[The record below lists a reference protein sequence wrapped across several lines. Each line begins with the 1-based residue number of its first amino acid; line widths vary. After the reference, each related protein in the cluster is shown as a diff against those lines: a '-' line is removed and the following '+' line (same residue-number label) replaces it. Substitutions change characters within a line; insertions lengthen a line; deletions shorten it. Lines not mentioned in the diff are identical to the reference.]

1 MEEKQKV
8 LLVGVNLND
17 EFYFF
22 KSMSELEELVKACQ
36 MLPIGSVVQNL
47 KEINSAFYVGSGKL
61 EEIKDKINELHP
73 DLVVFN
79 NELSPSQL
87 KNLELKLD
95 IQILDR
101 TSIILN
107 IFALRAKTNEA
118 KMQVE
123 ISKLRY
129 MLPRLSGL
137 HLSLGRQGGRSGF
150 SNKGSGEKQI
160 ELDRRIIEDR
170 ISKLN
175 KELSEIE
182 TRRNIQ
188 RRKRSDSEI
197 PLVSLVGYT
206 NAGKSTLLNTLVDLS
221 LSDES
226 KKVYEEDMLFATLET
241 SIRKIKIKDGK
252 EFLLSDTVGF
262 IRELPHMLIKAFR
275 STLDEVKNSDLL
287 LHVVD
292 FSNEEYDENIRV
304 TNDTLKEIGAD
315 NIPVIYVF
323 NKCDKVSNSKLPY
336 IDGNKV
342 YISARNNIGIDQLIK
357 VISDKVFT
365 HYITCKME
373 IPFQRGDITSYLNK
387 KYKFLSTN
395 YTERGTLIK
404 ICLNQKDYGK
414 YKQYIIEQY

>member
-36 MLPIGSVVQNL
+36 MLPIGSIVQNL

-123 ISKLRY
+123 IAKLRY

-137 HLSLGRQGGRSGF
+137 HLSLGRQGGGSGF

-188 RRKRSDSEI
+188 RRKRSDSQI

-206 NAGKSTLLNTLVDLS
+206 NAGKSTLLNALVDLS

-275 STLDEVKNSDLL
+275 STLDAVKNSDLL

-292 FSNEEYDENIRV
+292 FSDEDYEENIRV
-304 TNDTLKEIGAD
+304 TNSTLKEIGAD

-323 NKCDKVSNSKLPY
+323 NKCDKVNDSKLPY
-336 IDGNKV
+336 VDGNKV
-342 YISARNNIGIDQLIK
+342 CISAKNNIGINELIN
-357 VISDKVFT
+357 VISNNIFKGYV
-365 HYITCKME
+365 TCKMQ
-373 IPFQRGDITSYLNK
+373 IPFKRGDIVSYLK
-387 KYKFLSTN
+387 EKYDFISTQ
-395 YTERGTLIK
+395 YTNDGTLIE
-404 ICLNQKDYGK
+404 ICLNKKDYGK
-414 YKQYIIEQY
+414 YKNYIIEE

>member
-137 HLSLGRQGGRSGF
+137 HLSLGRQGGGSGF

-292 FSNEEYDENIRV
+292 FSNEEYEENIRV
-304 TNDTLKEIGAD
+304 TNSTLKEIGAD

-323 NKCDKVSNSKLPY
+323 NKCDKVNDTKLPY
-336 IDGNKV
+336 VDGNKV
-342 YISARNNIGIDQLIK
+342 YISAKNNIGINELIN
-357 VISDKVFT
+357 VISNNIFKEYV
-365 HYITCKME
+365 TCKME
-373 IPFQRGDITSYLNK
+373 IPFKRGDIVSYLK
-387 KYKFLSTN
+387 EKYDFISTQ
-395 YTERGTLIK
+395 YTNDGTLIE
-404 ICLNQKDYGK
+404 ICLNKKDYGK
-414 YKQYIIEQY
+414 YKNYIIEE

>member
-36 MLPIGSVVQNL
+36 MLPIGSIVQNL

-123 ISKLRY
+123 IAKLRY

-137 HLSLGRQGGRSGF
+137 HLSLGRQGGGSGF

-188 RRKRSDSEI
+188 RRKRSDSQI

-206 NAGKSTLLNTLVDLS
+206 NAGKSTLLNALVDLS

-292 FSNEEYDENIRV
+292 FSDEDYEENIRV
-304 TNDTLKEIGAD
+304 TNSTLKEIGAD

-323 NKCDKVSNSKLPY
+323 NKCDKVNDSKLPY
-336 IDGNKV
+336 VDGNKV
-342 YISARNNIGIDQLIK
+342 CISAKNNIGINELIK
-357 VISDKVFT
+357 VISSNIFGEYV
-365 HYITCKME
+365 TCKMQ
-373 IPFQRGDITSYLNK
+373 IPFERGDIVSYLK
-387 KYKFLSTN
+387 EKYDFISTQ
-395 YTERGTLIK
+395 YTNDGTLIE
-404 ICLNQKDYGK
+404 ICLNKKDYGK
-414 YKQYIIEQY
+414 YKNYIIEE

>member
-36 MLPIGSVVQNL
+36 MLPIGSIVQNL

-123 ISKLRY
+123 IAKLRY

-137 HLSLGRQGGRSGF
+137 HLSLGRQGGGSGF

-170 ISKLN
+170 IGKLN

-188 RRKRSDSEI
+188 RRKRSDSQL

-206 NAGKSTLLNTLVDLS
+206 NAGKSTLLNALVDLS

-292 FSNEEYDENIRV
+292 FSDEDYEENIRV
-304 TNDTLKEIGAD
+304 TNTTLKEIGAD

-323 NKCDKVSNSKLPY
+323 NKCDKVNDSKLPY
-336 IDGNKV
+336 VDGNKV
-342 YISARNNIGIDQLIK
+342 CISAKNNIGINELIN
-357 VISDKVFT
+357 VISNNIFKEYV
-365 HYITCKME
+365 TCKMQ
-373 IPFQRGDITSYLNK
+373 IPFKRGDVVSYLK
-387 KYKFLSTN
+387 EKYDFISTQ
-395 YTERGTLIK
+395 YTNDGTLIE
-404 ICLNQKDYGK
+404 ICLNKKDYGK
-414 YKQYIIEQY
+414 YKNYIIEE

>member
-22 KSMSELEELVKACQ
+22 KSMNELEELVKACQ
-36 MLPIGSVVQNL
+36 MQPIGSVVQNL

-61 EEIKDKINELHP
+61 EEIKDKINELQP

-107 IFALRAKTNEA
+107 IFALRAQTNEA

-123 ISKLRY
+123 IAKLRY

-137 HLSLGRQGGRSGF
+137 HLSLGRQGGGSGF

-175 KELSEIE
+175 KELSELD

-188 RRKRSDSEI
+188 RRKRSDSQI
-197 PLVSLVGYT
+197 PLISLVGYT

-221 LSDES
+221 LSDDS
-226 KKVYEEDMLFATLET
+226 KKVYEDDMLFATLET

-287 LHVVD
+287 VHVID
-292 FSNEEYDENIRV
+292 FSDEDYEENIRV
-304 TNDTLKEIGAD
+304 TNSTLKEIGAE

-323 NKCDKVSNSKLPY
+323 NKCDKVNDTKLPY
-336 IDGNKV
+336 VDGNKV
-342 YISARNNIGIDQLIK
+342 YISAKNNIGINELIN
-357 VISDKVFT
+357 VISNNIFREYV
-365 HYITCKME
+365 TCKME
-373 IPFQRGDITSYLNK
+373 IPFKRGDIVSYLK
-387 KYKFLSTN
+387 EKYDFISTQ
-395 YTERGTLIK
+395 YTNNGTLIE
-404 ICLNQKDYGK
+404 ICLNPKDYGK
-414 YKQYIIEQY
+414 YKNYIIEE

>member
-36 MLPIGSVVQNL
+36 MLPIGSIVQNL

-61 EEIKDKINELHP
+61 EEIKDKINKLHP

-123 ISKLRY
+123 IAKLRY

-137 HLSLGRQGGRSGF
+137 HLSLGRQGGGSGF

-188 RRKRSDSEI
+188 RRKRSDSQI

-206 NAGKSTLLNTLVDLS
+206 NAGKSTLLNALVDLS

-292 FSNEEYDENIRV
+292 FSDEDYEENIRV
-304 TNDTLKEIGAD
+304 TNSTLKEIGAD

-323 NKCDKVSNSKLPY
+323 NKCDKVNDSKLPY
-336 IDGNKV
+336 VDGNKV
-342 YISARNNIGIDQLIK
+342 CISAKNNIGINELIN
-357 VISDKVFT
+357 VISNNIFKEYV
-365 HYITCKME
+365 TCKMQ
-373 IPFQRGDITSYLNK
+373 IPFKRGDIVSYLK
-387 KYKFLSTN
+387 EKYDFISTQ
-395 YTERGTLIK
+395 YTNDGTLIE
-404 ICLNQKDYGK
+404 ICLNKKDYGK
-414 YKQYIIEQY
+414 YKNYIIEE

>member
-22 KSMSELEELVKACQ
+22 KSMNELEELVKACQ
-36 MLPIGSVVQNL
+36 MQPIGSVVQNL

-61 EEIKDKINELHP
+61 EEIKDKINELQP

-107 IFALRAKTNEA
+107 IFALRAQTNEA

-123 ISKLRY
+123 IAKLRY

-137 HLSLGRQGGRSGF
+137 HLSLGRQGGGSGF

-175 KELSEIE
+175 KELSELD

-188 RRKRSDSEI
+188 RRKRSDSQI

-221 LSDES
+221 LSDDS

-287 LHVVD
+287 LHVID
-292 FSNEEYDENIRV
+292 FSDEDYEENIRV
-304 TNDTLKEIGAD
+304 TNSTLKEIGAES
-315 NIPVIYVF
+315 IPVIYVF
-323 NKCDKVSNSKLPY
+323 NKCDKVNDTKLPY
-336 IDGNKV
+336 VDGNKV
-342 YISARNNIGIDQLIK
+342 YISAKNNIGINELIN
-357 VISDKVFT
+357 VISNNIFREYV
-365 HYITCKME
+365 TCKME
-373 IPFQRGDITSYLNK
+373 IPFKRGDIVSYLK
-387 KYKFLSTN
+387 EKYDFISTQ
-395 YTERGTLIK
+395 YTNNGTLIE
-404 ICLNQKDYGK
+404 ICLNPKDYGK
-414 YKQYIIEQY
+414 YKNYIIEE

>member
-36 MLPIGSVVQNL
+36 MLPIGSIVQNL

-123 ISKLRY
+123 IAKLRY

-137 HLSLGRQGGRSGF
+137 HLSLGRQGGGSGF

-188 RRKRSDSEI
+188 RRKRSDSQI

-206 NAGKSTLLNTLVDLS
+206 NAGKSTLLNALVDLS

-292 FSNEEYDENIRV
+292 FSDEDYEENIRV
-304 TNDTLKEIGAD
+304 TNSTLKEIGAD

-323 NKCDKVSNSKLPY
+323 NKCDKVNDSKLPY
-336 IDGNKV
+336 VDGNKV
-342 YISARNNIGIDQLIK
+342 YISAKNNIGINELIN
-357 VISDKVFT
+357 VISNNIFKEYV
-365 HYITCKME
+365 TCKMQ
-373 IPFQRGDITSYLNK
+373 IPFKRGDIVSYLK
-387 KYKFLSTN
+387 EKYDFISTQ
-395 YTERGTLIK
+395 YTNDGTLIE
-404 ICLNQKDYGK
+404 ICLNKKDYGK
-414 YKQYIIEQY
+414 YKNYIIEE

>member
-73 DLVVFN
+73 DLVIFN

-137 HLSLGRQGGRSGF
+137 HLSLGRQGGGSGF

-292 FSNEEYDENIRV
+292 FSNEEYEENIRV
-304 TNDTLKEIGAD
+304 TNSTLKEIGAD

-323 NKCDKVSNSKLPY
+323 NKCDEVNDIKLPY
-336 IDGNKV
+336 VDGNKV
-342 YISARNNIGIDQLIK
+342 YISAKNNIGINELIN
-357 VISDKVFT
+357 VISNNIFKEYV
-365 HYITCKME
+365 TCKME
-373 IPFQRGDITSYLNK
+373 IPFKRGDIVSYLK
-387 KYKFLSTN
+387 EKYDFISTQ
-395 YTERGTLIK
+395 YTNDGTLIE
-404 ICLNQKDYGK
+404 ICLNKKDYGK
-414 YKQYIIEQY
+414 YKNYIIEE

>member
-8 LLVGVNLND
+8 LLVGVSLND

-137 HLSLGRQGGRSGF
+137 HLSLGRQGGGSGF

-292 FSNEEYDENIRV
+292 FSNEEYEENIRV
-304 TNDTLKEIGAD
+304 TNSTLKEIGAD

-323 NKCDKVSNSKLPY
+323 NKCDEVNDIKLPY
-336 IDGNKV
+336 VDGNKV
-342 YISARNNIGIDQLIK
+342 YISAKNNIGINELIN
-357 VISDKVFT
+357 VISNNIFKEYV
-365 HYITCKME
+365 TCKME
-373 IPFQRGDITSYLNK
+373 IPFKRGDIVSYLK
-387 KYKFLSTN
+387 EKYDFISTQ
-395 YTERGTLIK
+395 YTNDGTLIE
-404 ICLNQKDYGK
+404 ICLNKKDYGK
-414 YKQYIIEQY
+414 YKNYIIEE

>member
-36 MLPIGSVVQNL
+36 MLPIGSIVQNL

-123 ISKLRY
+123 IAKLRY

-137 HLSLGRQGGRSGF
+137 HLSLGRQGGGSGF

-188 RRKRSDSEI
+188 RRKRSDSQI

-206 NAGKSTLLNTLVDLS
+206 NAGKSTLLNALVDLS

-292 FSNEEYDENIRV
+292 FSDEDYEENIRV
-304 TNDTLKEIGAD
+304 TNSTLKKIGAD

-323 NKCDKVSNSKLPY
+323 NKCDKVNDSKLPY
-336 IDGNKV
+336 VDGNKV
-342 YISARNNIGIDQLIK
+342 CISAKNNIGINELIN
-357 VISDKVFT
+357 VISNNIFKEYV
-365 HYITCKME
+365 TCKMQ
-373 IPFQRGDITSYLNK
+373 IPFKRGDIVSYLK
-387 KYKFLSTN
+387 EKYDFISTQ
-395 YTERGTLIK
+395 YTNDGTLIE
-404 ICLNQKDYGK
+404 ICLNKKDYGK
-414 YKQYIIEQY
+414 YKNYIIEE

>member
-1 MEEKQKV
+1 MEEKV

-22 KSMSELEELVKACQ
+22 KSMSELEELVKVCQ
-36 MLPIGSVVQNL
+36 MQPIGSVVQNL

-61 EEIKDKINELHP
+61 EEIKDKINELQP

-107 IFALRAKTNEA
+107 IFALRAQTNEA

-123 ISKLRY
+123 IAKLRY
-129 MLPRLSGL
+129 MLPRLPGL
-137 HLSLGRQGGRSGF
+137 HLSLGRQGGGSGF

-175 KELSEIE
+175 KELSELD

-188 RRKRSDSEI
+188 RRKRSDSQI
-197 PLVSLVGYT
+197 PLISLVGYT

-221 LSDES
+221 LSDDS
-226 KKVYEEDMLFATLET
+226 KKVYEDDMLFATLET

-287 LHVVD
+287 LHVID
-292 FSNEEYDENIRV
+292 FSDEDYEENIRV
-304 TNDTLKEIGAD
+304 TNSTLKEIGAE

-323 NKCDKVSNSKLPY
+323 NKCDKVNDTKLPY
-336 IDGNKV
+336 VDGNKV
-342 YISARNNIGIDQLIK
+342 YISAKNNIGINELIN
-357 VISDKVFT
+357 VISNNIFREYV
-365 HYITCKME
+365 TCKME
-373 IPFQRGDITSYLNK
+373 IPFKRGDIVSYLK
-387 KYKFLSTN
+387 EKYDFISTQ
-395 YTERGTLIK
+395 YTNNGTLIE
-404 ICLNQKDYGK
+404 ICLNPKDYGK
-414 YKQYIIEQY
+414 YKNYIIEE

>member
-61 EEIKDKINELHP
+61 EKIKDKINKLHP

-87 KNLELKLD
+87 KNLELKLN

-137 HLSLGRQGGRSGF
+137 HLSLGRQGGGSGF

-292 FSNEEYDENIRV
+292 FSNEEYEENIRV
-304 TNDTLKEIGAD
+304 TNSTLKEIGAD

-323 NKCDKVSNSKLPY
+323 NKCDEVNDIKLPY
-336 IDGNKV
+336 VDGNKV
-342 YISARNNIGIDQLIK
+342 YISAKNNIGINELIN
-357 VISDKVFT
+357 VISNNIFKGYV
-365 HYITCKME
+365 TCKMQ
-373 IPFQRGDITSYLNK
+373 IPFKRGDVVSYLK
-387 KYKFLSTN
+387 EKYDFISTQ
-395 YTERGTLIK
+395 YTNDGTLIE
-404 ICLNQKDYGK
+404 ICLNKKDYGK
-414 YKQYIIEQY
+414 YKNYIIEE

>member
-123 ISKLRY
+123 IAKLRY

-137 HLSLGRQGGRSGF
+137 HLSLGRQGGGSGF

-175 KELSEIE
+175 KELSELD

-188 RRKRSDSEI
+188 RRKRNNSEI
-197 PLVSLVGYT
+197 PVVSLVGYT

-287 LHVVD
+287 LHVID
-292 FSNEEYDENIRV
+292 FSDEDYEENIRV
-304 TNDTLKEIGAD
+304 TNSTLKEIGAE

-323 NKCDKVSNSKLPY
+323 NKCDKVNDTKLPY
-336 IDGNKV
+336 VDGNKV
-342 YISARNNIGIDQLIK
+342 YISAKNNIGINGLIK
-357 VISDKVFT
+357 VISSNIFGEYV
-365 HYITCKME
+365 TCKMQ
-373 IPFQRGDITSYLNK
+373 IPFERGDIVSYLK
-387 KYKFLSTN
+387 GKYNFISTQ
-395 YTERGTLIK
+395 YTNDGTLIE
-404 ICLNQKDYGK
+404 ICLSQKDYGK
-414 YKQYIIEQY
+414 YKQYIIEK

>member
-36 MLPIGSVVQNL
+36 MLPIGSIVQNL

-137 HLSLGRQGGRSGF
+137 HLSLERQGGGSGF

-292 FSNEEYDENIRV
+292 FSDEDYEENIRV
-304 TNDTLKEIGAD
+304 TNSTLKEIGAD

-323 NKCDKVSNSKLPY
+323 NKCDKVNDSKLPY
-336 IDGNKV
+336 VDGNKV
-342 YISARNNIGIDQLIK
+342 CISAKNNIGINELIN
-357 VISDKVFT
+357 VISNNIFKEYV
-365 HYITCKME
+365 TCKMQ
-373 IPFQRGDITSYLNK
+373 IPFKRGDIVSYLK
-387 KYKFLSTN
+387 EKYDFISTQ
-395 YTERGTLIK
+395 YTNDGTLIE
-404 ICLNQKDYGK
+404 ICLNKKDYGK
-414 YKQYIIEQY
+414 YKNYIIEE

>member
-123 ISKLRY
+123 IAKLRY

-137 HLSLGRQGGRSGF
+137 HLSLGRQGGGSGF

-188 RRKRSDSEI
+188 RRKRSDSQL

-206 NAGKSTLLNTLVDLS
+206 NAGKSTLLNALVDLS

-292 FSNEEYDENIRV
+292 FSNEEYEENIRV
-304 TNDTLKEIGAD
+304 TNSTLKEIGAD

-323 NKCDKVSNSKLPY
+323 NKCDKVNDTKLPY
-336 IDGNKV
+336 VDGNKV
-342 YISARNNIGIDQLIK
+342 YISAKNNIGINELIN
-357 VISDKVFT
+357 VISNNIFKEYV
-365 HYITCKME
+365 TCKMK
-373 IPFQRGDITSYLNK
+373 IPFKRGDIVSYLK
-387 KYKFLSTN
+387 EKYDFISTQ
-395 YTERGTLIK
+395 YTNDGTLIE
-404 ICLNQKDYGK
+404 ICLNKKDYGK
-414 YKQYIIEQY
+414 YKNYIIEE

>member
-137 HLSLGRQGGRSGF
+137 HLSLGRQGGGSGF

-221 LSDES
+221 LSDET

-292 FSNEEYDENIRV
+292 FSNEEYEENIRV
-304 TNDTLKEIGAD
+304 TNSTLKEIGAD

-323 NKCDKVSNSKLPY
+323 NKCDEVNDIKLPY
-336 IDGNKV
+336 VDGNKV
-342 YISARNNIGIDQLIK
+342 YISAKNNIGINELIN
-357 VISDKVFT
+357 VISNNIFKEYV
-365 HYITCKME
+365 TCKME
-373 IPFQRGDITSYLNK
+373 IPFKRGDIVSYLK
-387 KYKFLSTN
+387 EKYDFISTQ
-395 YTERGTLIK
+395 YTNDGTLIE
-404 ICLNQKDYGK
+404 ICLNKKDYGK
-414 YKQYIIEQY
+414 YKNYIIEE

>member
-36 MLPIGSVVQNL
+36 MLPIGSIVQNL

-123 ISKLRY
+123 IAKLRY

-137 HLSLGRQGGRSGF
+137 HLSLGRQGGGSGF

-188 RRKRSDSEI
+188 RRKRSDSQL

-206 NAGKSTLLNTLVDLS
+206 NAGKSTLLNALVDLS

-292 FSNEEYDENIRV
+292 FSDEDYEENIRV
-304 TNDTLKEIGAD
+304 TNTTLKEIGAD

-323 NKCDKVSNSKLPY
+323 NKCDKVNDSKLPY
-336 IDGNKV
+336 VDGNKV
-342 YISARNNIGIDQLIK
+342 CISAKNNIGINELIN
-357 VISDKVFT
+357 VISNNIFKEYV
-365 HYITCKME
+365 TCKMQ
-373 IPFQRGDITSYLNK
+373 IPFKRGDIVSYLK
-387 KYKFLSTN
+387 EKYDFISTQ
-395 YTERGTLIK
+395 YTNDGTLIE
-404 ICLNQKDYGK
+404 ICLNKKDYGK
-414 YKQYIIEQY
+414 YKNYIIEE

>member
-22 KSMSELEELVKACQ
+22 KSMNELEELVKACQ
-36 MLPIGSVVQNL
+36 MQPIGSVVQNL

-61 EEIKDKINELHP
+61 EEIKDKINELQP

-123 ISKLRY
+123 IAKLRY

-137 HLSLGRQGGRSGF
+137 HLSLGRQGGGSGF

-175 KELSEIE
+175 KELSELD

-188 RRKRSDSEI
+188 RRKRSDSQI

-221 LSDES
+221 FSDDS

-287 LHVVD
+287 VHVID
-292 FSNEEYDENIRV
+292 FSDEDYEENIRV
-304 TNDTLKEIGAD
+304 TNSTLKEIGAE

-323 NKCDKVSNSKLPY
+323 NKCDKVNDTKLPY
-336 IDGNKV
+336 VDGNKV
-342 YISARNNIGIDQLIK
+342 YISAKNNIGINELIN
-357 VISDKVFT
+357 VISNNIFREYV
-365 HYITCKME
+365 TCKME
-373 IPFQRGDITSYLNK
+373 IPFKRGDIVSYLK
-387 KYKFLSTN
+387 EKYDFISTQ
-395 YTERGTLIK
+395 YTNNGTLIE
-404 ICLNQKDYGK
+404 ICLNPKDYGK
-414 YKQYIIEQY
+414 YKNYIIEE

>member
-36 MLPIGSVVQNL
+36 MLPIGSIVQNL

-87 KNLELKLD
+87 KNIELKLD

-123 ISKLRY
+123 IAKLRY

-137 HLSLGRQGGRSGF
+137 HLSLGRQGGGSGF

-188 RRKRSDSEI
+188 RRKRSDSQI

-206 NAGKSTLLNTLVDLS
+206 NAGKSTLLNALVDLS

-292 FSNEEYDENIRV
+292 FSDEDYEENIRV
-304 TNDTLKEIGAD
+304 TNSTLKEIGAD

-323 NKCDKVSNSKLPY
+323 NKCDKVNDSKLPY
-336 IDGNKV
+336 VDGNKV
-342 YISARNNIGIDQLIK
+342 CISAKNNIGINELIN
-357 VISDKVFT
+357 VISNNIFKGYV
-365 HYITCKME
+365 TCKMQ
-373 IPFQRGDITSYLNK
+373 IPFKRGDVVSYLK
-387 KYKFLSTN
+387 ERYDFISTQ
-395 YTERGTLIK
+395 YTNDGTLIE
-404 ICLNQKDYGK
+404 ICLNKKDYGK
-414 YKQYIIEQY
+414 YKNYIIEE

>member
-137 HLSLGRQGGRSGF
+137 HLSLGRQGGGSGF

-241 SIRKIKIKDGK
+241 SIRKIKNKDGK

-292 FSNEEYDENIRV
+292 FSNEEYEENIRV
-304 TNDTLKEIGAD
+304 TNSTLKEIGAD

-323 NKCDKVSNSKLPY
+323 NKCDEVNDIKLPY
-336 IDGNKV
+336 VDGNKV
-342 YISARNNIGIDQLIK
+342 YISAKNNIGINELIN
-357 VISDKVFT
+357 VISNNIFKEYV
-365 HYITCKME
+365 TCKME
-373 IPFQRGDITSYLNK
+373 IPFKRGDIVSYLK
-387 KYKFLSTN
+387 EKYDFISTQ
-395 YTERGTLIK
+395 YTNDGTLIE
-404 ICLNQKDYGK
+404 ICLKK
-414 YKQYIIEQY
+414 KTMESIKII

>member
-36 MLPIGSVVQNL
+36 MLPIGSIVQNL

-123 ISKLRY
+123 IAKLRY

-137 HLSLGRQGGRSGF
+137 HLSLGRQGGGSGF

-188 RRKRSDSEI
+188 RRKRSDSQL

-206 NAGKSTLLNTLVDLS
+206 NAGKSTLLNALVDLS

-292 FSNEEYDENIRV
+292 FSDEDYEENIRV
-304 TNDTLKEIGAD
+304 TNSTLKEIGAD

-323 NKCDKVSNSKLPY
+323 NKCDKVNDTKLPY
-336 IDGNKV
+336 VDGNKV
-342 YISARNNIGIDQLIK
+342 GISAKNNIGINELIN
-357 VISDKVFT
+357 VISNNIFKGYV
-365 HYITCKME
+365 TCKMQ
-373 IPFQRGDITSYLNK
+373 IPFKRGDIVSYLK
-387 KYKFLSTN
+387 EKYDFISTQ
-395 YTERGTLIK
+395 YTNDGTLIE
-404 ICLNQKDYGK
+404 ICLNKKDYGK
-414 YKQYIIEQY
+414 YKNYIIEE

>member
-36 MLPIGSVVQNL
+36 MIPIGSVVQNL

-129 MLPRLSGL
+129 MLPRLLGL
-137 HLSLGRQGGRSGF
+137 HLSLGRQGGGSGF

-292 FSNEEYDENIRV
+292 FSNEEYEENIRV
-304 TNDTLKEIGAD
+304 TNSTLKEIGSD

-323 NKCDKVSNSKLPY
+323 NKCDEVNDIKLPY
-336 IDGNKV
+336 VDGNKV
-342 YISARNNIGIDQLIK
+342 YISAKNNIGINELIN
-357 VISDKVFT
+357 VISNNIFKEYV
-365 HYITCKME
+365 TCKME
-373 IPFQRGDITSYLNK
+373 IPFKRGDIVSYLK
-387 KYKFLSTN
+387 EKYDFISTQ
-395 YTERGTLIK
+395 YTNDGTLIE
-404 ICLNQKDYGK
+404 ICLNKKDYGK
-414 YKQYIIEQY
+414 YKNYIIEE

>member
-137 HLSLGRQGGRSGF
+137 HLSLGRQGGGSGF

-292 FSNEEYDENIRV
+292 FSNEEYEENIRV
-304 TNDTLKEIGAD
+304 TNSTLKEIGAD

-323 NKCDKVSNSKLPY
+323 NKCDEVNDIKLPY
-336 IDGNKV
+336 VDGNKV
-342 YISARNNIGIDQLIK
+342 YISVKNNIGINELIN
-357 VISDKVFT
+357 VISNNIFKEYV
-365 HYITCKME
+365 TCKME
-373 IPFQRGDITSYLNK
+373 IPFKRGDIVSYLK
-387 KYKFLSTN
+387 EKYDFISTQ
-395 YTERGTLIK
+395 YTNDGTLIE
-404 ICLNQKDYGK
+404 ICLNKKDYGK
-414 YKQYIIEQY
+414 YKNYIIEE

>member
-36 MLPIGSVVQNL
+36 MLPIGSIVQNL

-123 ISKLRY
+123 IAKLRY
-129 MLPRLSGL
+129 MLPRLLGL
-137 HLSLGRQGGRSGF
+137 HLSLGRQGGGSGF

-188 RRKRSDSEI
+188 RRKRSDSQI

-206 NAGKSTLLNTLVDLS
+206 NAGKSTLLNALVDLS

-292 FSNEEYDENIRV
+292 FSDEDYEENIRV
-304 TNDTLKEIGAD
+304 TNSTLKEIGAD

-323 NKCDKVSNSKLPY
+323 NKCDKVNDSKLPY
-336 IDGNKV
+336 VDGNKV
-342 YISARNNIGIDQLIK
+342 CISAKNNIGINELIN
-357 VISDKVFT
+357 VISNNIFKEYV
-365 HYITCKME
+365 TCKMQ
-373 IPFQRGDITSYLNK
+373 IPFKRGDIVSYLKEKYDFISTQYTNDGTLIEICLNK
-387 KYKFLSTN
+387 KDYGS
-395 YTERGTLIK
+395 IK
-404 ICLNQKDYGK
+404 I
-414 YKQYIIEQY
+414 I

>member
-137 HLSLGRQGGRSGF
+137 HLSLGRQGGGSGF

-292 FSNEEYDENIRV
+292 FSNEEYEENIRV
-304 TNDTLKEIGAD
+304 TNSTLKEIGAD

-323 NKCDKVSNSKLPY
+323 NKCDEVNDIKLPY
-336 IDGNKV
+336 VDGNKV
-342 YISARNNIGIDQLIK
+342 YISAKNNIGINELIN
-357 VISDKVFT
+357 VISNNIFKEYV
-365 HYITCKME
+365 TCKME
-373 IPFQRGDITSYLNK
+373 IPFKRGDIVSYLK
-387 KYKFLSTN
+387 EKYDFISTQ
-395 YTERGTLIK
+395 YTNDGTLIE
-404 ICLNQKDYGK
+404 ICLNKKDYGK
-414 YKQYIIEQY
+414 YKKYIIEE

>member
-36 MLPIGSVVQNL
+36 MQPIGSVVQNL

-123 ISKLRY
+123 IAKLRY

-137 HLSLGRQGGRSGF
+137 HLSLGRQGGGSGF

-188 RRKRSDSEI
+188 RRKRNNSEI
-197 PLVSLVGYT
+197 PVVSLVGYT

-287 LHVVD
+287 LHVID
-292 FSNEEYDENIRV
+292 FSDEDYEENIRV
-304 TNDTLKEIGAD
+304 TNSTLKEIGAE

-323 NKCDKVSNSKLPY
+323 NKCDKVNDTKLPY
-336 IDGNKV
+336 VDGNKV
-342 YISARNNIGIDQLIK
+342 YISAKNNIGINELIK
-357 VISDKVFT
+357 VISSNIFGEYV
-365 HYITCKME
+365 TCKMQ
-373 IPFQRGDITSYLNK
+373 IPFERGDIVSYLK
-387 KYKFLSTN
+387 GKYNFISTQ
-395 YTERGTLIK
+395 YTNDGTLIE
-404 ICLNQKDYGK
+404 ICLSQKDYGK
-414 YKQYIIEQY
+414 YKQYIIEK

>member
-36 MLPIGSVVQNL
+36 MLPIGSIVQNL

-123 ISKLRY
+123 IAKLRY

-137 HLSLGRQGGRSGF
+137 HLSLGRQGGGSGF

-188 RRKRSDSEI
+188 RRKRSDSQI

-206 NAGKSTLLNTLVDLS
+206 NAGKSTLLNALVDLS

-292 FSNEEYDENIRV
+292 FSNEEYEENIRV
-304 TNDTLKEIGAD
+304 TNSTLKEIGAD

-323 NKCDKVSNSKLPY
+323 NKCDEINDIKLPY
-336 IDGNKV
+336 VDGNKV
-342 YISARNNIGIDQLIK
+342 YISAKNNIGINELIN
-357 VISDKVFT
+357 VISNNIFKEYV
-365 HYITCKME
+365 TCKME
-373 IPFQRGDITSYLNK
+373 IPFKRGDIVSYLK
-387 KYKFLSTN
+387 EKYDFISTQ
-395 YTERGTLIK
+395 YTNDGTLIE
-404 ICLNQKDYGK
+404 ICLNKKDYGK
-414 YKQYIIEQY
+414 YKNYIIEE

>member
-36 MLPIGSVVQNL
+36 MLPIGSIVQNL

-123 ISKLRY
+123 IAKLRY

-137 HLSLGRQGGRSGF
+137 HLSLGRQGGGSGF

-188 RRKRSDSEI
+188 RRKRSDSQI

-206 NAGKSTLLNTLVDLS
+206 NAGKSTLLNALVDLS

-292 FSNEEYDENIRV
+292 FSNEEYEENIRV
-304 TNDTLKEIGAD
+304 TNSTLKEIGAD

-323 NKCDKVSNSKLPY
+323 NKCDEVNDIKLPY
-336 IDGNKV
+336 VDGNKV
-342 YISARNNIGIDQLIK
+342 YISAKNNIGINELIN
-357 VISDKVFT
+357 VISNNIFKEYV
-365 HYITCKME
+365 TCKME
-373 IPFQRGDITSYLNK
+373 IPFKRGDIVSYLK
-387 KYKFLSTN
+387 EKYDFISTQ
-395 YTERGTLIK
+395 YTNDGTLIE
-404 ICLNQKDYGK
+404 ICLNKKDYGK
-414 YKQYIIEQY
+414 YKNYIIEE

>member
-137 HLSLGRQGGRSGF
+137 HLSLGRQGGGSGF

-188 RRKRSDSEI
+188 RRKRSDSQI

-292 FSNEEYDENIRV
+292 FSNEEYEENIRV
-304 TNDTLKEIGAD
+304 TNSTLKEIGAD

-323 NKCDKVSNSKLPY
+323 NKCDEVNDIKLPY
-336 IDGNKV
+336 VDGNKV
-342 YISARNNIGIDQLIK
+342 YISAKNNIGINELIN
-357 VISDKVFT
+357 VISNNIFKEYV
-365 HYITCKME
+365 TCKME
-373 IPFQRGDITSYLNK
+373 IPFKRGDIVSYLK
-387 KYKFLSTN
+387 EKYDFISTQ
-395 YTERGTLIK
+395 YTNDGTLIE
-404 ICLNQKDYGK
+404 ICLNKKDYGK
-414 YKQYIIEQY
+414 YKNYIIEE

>member
-47 KEINSAFYVGSGKL
+47 KEINSAFYIGSGKL

-137 HLSLGRQGGRSGF
+137 HLSLGRQGGGSGF

-292 FSNEEYDENIRV
+292 FSNEEYEENIRV
-304 TNDTLKEIGAD
+304 TNSTLKEIGAD

-323 NKCDKVSNSKLPY
+323 NKCDEINDIKLPY
-336 IDGNKV
+336 VDGNKV
-342 YISARNNIGIDQLIK
+342 YISAKNNIGINELIN
-357 VISDKVFT
+357 VISNNIFKEYV
-365 HYITCKME
+365 TCKME
-373 IPFQRGDITSYLNK
+373 IPFKRGDIVSYLK
-387 KYKFLSTN
+387 EKYDFISTQ
-395 YTERGTLIK
+395 YTNDGTLIE
-404 ICLNQKDYGK
+404 ICLNKKDYGK
-414 YKQYIIEQY
+414 YKNYIIEE

>member
-36 MLPIGSVVQNL
+36 MLPIGSIVQNL

-123 ISKLRY
+123 IAKLRY

-137 HLSLGRQGGRSGF
+137 HLSLGRQGGGSGF

-188 RRKRSDSEI
+188 RRKRSDSQI

-206 NAGKSTLLNTLVDLS
+206 NAGKSTLLNALVDLS

-292 FSNEEYDENIRV
+292 FSDEDYEENIRV
-304 TNDTLKEIGAD
+304 TNSTLKEIGAD

-323 NKCDKVSNSKLPY
+323 NKCDKVNDSKLPY
-336 IDGNKV
+336 VDGNKV
-342 YISARNNIGIDQLIK
+342 CISAKNNIGINELIN
-357 VISDKVFT
+357 VISNNIFKEYV
-365 HYITCKME
+365 TCKMQ
-373 IPFQRGDITSYLNK
+373 IPFKRGDIVSYLK
-387 KYKFLSTN
+387 EKYDFISTQ
-395 YTERGTLIK
+395 YTNAGTLIE
-404 ICLNQKDYGK
+404 ICLNKKDYGK
-414 YKQYIIEQY
+414 YKNYIIEE

>member
-137 HLSLGRQGGRSGF
+137 HLSLGRQGGGSGF

-262 IRELPHMLIKAFR
+262 IRERPHMLIKAFR

-292 FSNEEYDENIRV
+292 FSNEEYEENIRV
-304 TNDTLKEIGAD
+304 TNSTLKEIGAD

-323 NKCDKVSNSKLPY
+323 NKCDEVNDIKLPY
-336 IDGNKV
+336 VDGNKV
-342 YISARNNIGIDQLIK
+342 YISAKNNIGINELIN
-357 VISDKVFT
+357 VISNNIFKEYV
-365 HYITCKME
+365 TCKME
-373 IPFQRGDITSYLNK
+373 IPFKRGDIVSYLK
-387 KYKFLSTN
+387 GKYDFISTQ
-395 YTERGTLIK
+395 YTNDGTLIE
-404 ICLNQKDYGK
+404 ICLNKKDYGK
-414 YKQYIIEQY
+414 YKNYIIEE

>member
-1 MEEKQKV
+1 MEEKKV

-123 ISKLRY
+123 IAKLRY

-137 HLSLGRQGGRSGF
+137 HLSLGRQGGGSGF

-175 KELSEIE
+175 KELSELD

-188 RRKRSDSEI
+188 RRKRSDSQI

-292 FSNEEYDENIRV
+292 FSDEDYEENIRV
-304 TNDTLKEIGAD
+304 TNSTLKEIGAD

-323 NKCDKVSNSKLPY
+323 NKCDKVNDTKLPY
-336 IDGNKV
+336 VDGNKV
-342 YISARNNIGIDQLIK
+342 YISAKNNIGINELIN
-357 VISDKVFT
+357 VISNNIFKGYV
-365 HYITCKME
+365 TCKMQ
-373 IPFQRGDITSYLNK
+373 IPFKRGDIVSYLK
-387 KYKFLSTN
+387 EKYDFISTQ
-395 YTERGTLIK
+395 YTNDGTLIE
-404 ICLNQKDYGK
+404 ICLNKKDYGK
-414 YKQYIIEQY
+414 YKNYIIEE

>member
-36 MLPIGSVVQNL
+36 MLPIGSIVQNL

-123 ISKLRY
+123 IAKLRY

-137 HLSLGRQGGRSGF
+137 HLSLGRQGGGSGF

-188 RRKRSDSEI
+188 RRKRSDSQL

-206 NAGKSTLLNTLVDLS
+206 NAGKSTLLNALVDLS

-252 EFLLSDTVGF
+252 DFLLSDTVGF

-292 FSNEEYDENIRV
+292 FSDEDYEENIRV
-304 TNDTLKEIGAD
+304 TNSTLKEIGAD

-323 NKCDKVSNSKLPY
+323 NKCDKVNDSKLPY
-336 IDGNKV
+336 VDGNKV
-342 YISARNNIGIDQLIK
+342 CISAKNNIGINELIN
-357 VISDKVFT
+357 VISNNIFKEYV
-365 HYITCKME
+365 TCKMQ
-373 IPFQRGDITSYLNK
+373 IPFKRGDIVSYLK
-387 KYKFLSTN
+387 EKYDFISTQ
-395 YTERGTLIK
+395 YTNDGTLIE
-404 ICLNQKDYGK
+404 ICLNKKDYGK
-414 YKQYIIEQY
+414 YKNYIIEE

>member
-137 HLSLGRQGGRSGF
+137 HLSLGRQGGGSGF

-292 FSNEEYDENIRV
+292 FSNEEYEENIRV
-304 TNDTLKEIGAD
+304 TNSTLKEIGAD

-323 NKCDKVSNSKLPY
+323 NKCDEVNDIKLPY
-336 IDGNKV
+336 VDGNKV
-342 YISARNNIGIDQLIK
+342 YISAKNNIGINELIN
-357 VISDKVFT
+357 VISNNIFKEYV
-365 HYITCKME
+365 TCKME
-373 IPFQRGDITSYLNK
+373 IPFKRGDIVSYLK
-387 KYKFLSTN
+387 EKYDFISTQ
-395 YTERGTLIK
+395 YTNDGTLIET
-404 ICLNQKDYGK
+404 CLNKKDYGK
-414 YKQYIIEQY
+414 YKNYIIEE

>member
-36 MLPIGSVVQNL
+36 MQPIGSVVQNL

-123 ISKLRY
+123 IAKLRY

-137 HLSLGRQGGRSGF
+137 HLSLGRQGGGSGF

-262 IRELPHMLIKAFR
+262 IRDLPHMLIKAFR

-287 LHVVD
+287 LHVID
-292 FSNEEYDENIRV
+292 FSDEDYEENIRV
-304 TNDTLKEIGAD
+304 TNSTLKEIGAD

-323 NKCDKVSNSKLPY
+323 NKCDKVNDTKLPY
-336 IDGNKV
+336 VDGNKV
-342 YISARNNIGIDQLIK
+342 YISAKNNIGINELIK
-357 VISDKVFT
+357 VISSNIFREYV
-365 HYITCKME
+365 TCKMQ
-373 IPFQRGDITSYLNK
+373 IPFERGDIVSYLK
-387 KYKFLSTN
+387 GKYNFISIEYTN
-395 YTERGTLIK
+395 DGTLIE
-404 ICLNQKDYGK
+404 ICLSQKDYGK
-414 YKQYIIEQY
+414 YKQYIIEK

>member
-1 MEEKQKV
+1 MEEKRV

-61 EEIKDKINELHP
+61 EEIKDKINELQP

-123 ISKLRY
+123 IAKLRY

-137 HLSLGRQGGRSGF
+137 HLSLGRQGGGSGF

-175 KELSEIE
+175 KELSELD

-188 RRKRSDSEI
+188 RRKRSDSQI

-221 LSDES
+221 LSDDS

-292 FSNEEYDENIRV
+292 FSDEDYEENIRV
-304 TNDTLKEIGAD
+304 TNSTLKEIGAD

-323 NKCDKVSNSKLPY
+323 NKCDKVNDTKLPY
-336 IDGNKV
+336 VDGNKV
-342 YISARNNIGIDQLIK
+342 YISAKNNIGINELIK
-357 VISDKVFT
+357 VISSNIFGEYV
-365 HYITCKME
+365 TCKMQ
-373 IPFQRGDITSYLNK
+373 IPFERGDIVSYLK
-387 KYKFLSTN
+387 EKYDFISTQ
-395 YTERGTLIK
+395 YTNNGTLME
-404 ICLNQKDYGK
+404 ICLNPKDYGK
-414 YKQYIIEQY
+414 YKNYIIEE

>member
-137 HLSLGRQGGRSGF
+137 HLSLGRQGGGSGF

-188 RRKRSDSEI
+188 RRKRSNSEI

-292 FSNEEYDENIRV
+292 FSNEEYEENIRV
-304 TNDTLKEIGAD
+304 TNSTLKEIGAD

-323 NKCDKVSNSKLPY
+323 NKCDEVNDIKLPY
-336 IDGNKV
+336 VDGNKV
-342 YISARNNIGIDQLIK
+342 YISAKNNIGINELIN
-357 VISDKVFT
+357 VISNNIFKEYV
-365 HYITCKME
+365 TCKME
-373 IPFQRGDITSYLNK
+373 IPFKRGDIVSYLK
-387 KYKFLSTN
+387 EKYDFISTQ
-395 YTERGTLIK
+395 YTNDGTLIE
-404 ICLNQKDYGK
+404 ICLNKKDYGK
-414 YKQYIIEQY
+414 YKNYIIEE